1 MKSDKQ
7 KHLGI
12 ASPCPASW
20 ESMKGD
26 DRVRF
31 CELCNLNVYNFAQL
45 TRREVNALV
54 ANTEGRLCG
63 RLYRRADG
71 TVITRD
77 CPVGLRALRRRVA
90 RVAGAVFTTLMSL
103 SGVVVG
109 QKPSNKDKSSCKKQV
124 TITRKAWESPD
135 GSGVFTGKL
144 LDPFGA
150 VIHGA
155 RIAITD
161 QKTRKSISTESNDEG
176 QFRIS
181 GLAPGTYEVIIE
193 TPGFRKLKVKNVML
207 GAKQTVGLEM
217 LLEFDSNTATVGL
230 LVAEPLIDTPGKLV
244 INENMIR
251 RIPR

>member
-7 KHLGI
+7 NHLGI

-45 TRREVNALV
+45 TQTEAAALI
-54 ANTEGRLCG
+54 ANSEGRICA

-77 CPVGLRALRRRVA
+77 CPVGLRALRRRAA
-90 RVAGAVFTTLMSL
+90 RVAGAVFATLMSL
-103 SGVVVG
+103 SAVVLG
-109 QKPSNKDKSSCKKQV
+109 QKPSSKDKSSCKKQV

-144 LDPFGA
+144 LDPIGV
-150 VIHGA
+150 VIPGA

-161 QKTRKSISTESNDEG
+161 QRTRKSISTESNDEG

-181 GLAPGTYEVIIE
+181 
-193 TPGFRKLKVKNVML
+193 
-207 GAKQTVGLEM
+207 
-217 LLEFDSNTATVGL
+217 
-230 LVAEPLIDTPGKLV
+230 
-244 INENMIR
+244 
-251 RIPR
+251 